1 MLLPLKSALLHRLIC
16 ILPIRFRRKIPSD
29 RKIRSATSPE
39 KKQTLLK
46 TVEKSKEELTSFFD
60 ETILILEDEVTNAFI
75 TEDEKDFI
83 LDLLQKSML
92 RISYRNK
99 NLCQEVYNMT
109 EPVLRLRSDKYWEA
123 VHKNKDLQKIID
135 DQKIQLAE
143 YKRIYGE
150 LNPSQIKK

>member
-1 MLLPLKSALLHRLIC
+1 
-16 ILPIRFRRKIPSD
+16 
-29 RKIRSATSPE
+29 
-39 KKQTLLK
+39 
-46 TVEKSKEELTSFFD
+46 
-60 ETILILEDEVTNAFI
+60 
-75 TEDEKDFI
+75 
-83 LDLLQKSML
+83 
-92 RISYRNK
+92 
-99 NLCQEVYNMT
+99 MT